1 MTIKY
6 CNFWQMEAGKKTV
19 NKLFVKLTI
28 DRGCLLPNENVGN
41 LNFLKAYSKSGCQ
54 FECAI
59 QNSLKVRNI
68 INVSKGKKDCMF
80 MTSFIA

>member
-1 MTIKY
+1 
-6 CNFWQMEAGKKTV
+6 MEAGKKTV
-19 NKLFVKLTI
+19 NKMLLKLTI
-28 DRGCLLPNENVGN
+28 DRGCFLPNENVGN

-68 INVSKGKKDCMF
+68 INGCKDKKDCMF
-80 MTSFIA
+80 MMSFIA